1 MSLVLHITN
10 LPTPYRL
17 PLYRA
22 MRGLLRERGSDL
34 HVFFLG
40 YAASAREWKVGSE
53 DMYGLRWS
61 AARGSALMAA
71 ISAIRETRPFAVILS
86 WAMDHIALALLLY
99 CRSRGIPCFIV
110 SGETMQSA
118 MGNPLPRL
126 RQIFRQTFFTLA
138 AGFITY
144 GVRST
149 EYLVRSGVPQ
159 ERVMTGVNVPDT
171 MLFAAET
178 ERLRKSG
185 GAAMMLEQFRRPGG
199 APFRCHFLFVGYF
212 HPAKGVIQMIRAF
225 RLLGH
230 ADVALHIVGTGPQER
245 EIRHEIMGSG
255 LGESIFMHG
264 YRQQQELP
272 MYYAMADV
280 LLFPSLQEVYGLVMA
295 EGAAAGLPIIASR
308 HAGGIPEIVEDGTNG
323 LVIDPC
329 DAVEFSEAMGLLA
342 DDIDLRTRMGAASL
356 HHAIES
362 LTIEKSAEL
371 YAGAVMG
378 DRQYRN
384 PP

>member
-22 MRGLLRERGSDL
+22 MRELLRKRGSDL

-40 YAASAREWKVGSE
+40 HAASVREWKVSQE
-53 DMYGLRWS
+53 DMYGLQWS
-61 AARGSALMAA
+61 AAKGQGLAGAMR
-71 ISAIRETRPFAVILS
+71 AIREKGPSAVILS

-110 SGETMQSA
+110 SGETMESA
-118 MGNPLPRL
+118 MENPLRRL
-126 RQIFRQTFFTLA
+126 RQMFRQSFFTLA

-144 GVRST
+144 GLRST

-159 ERVMTGVNVPDT
+159 DRVTTGVNVPDT

-185 GAAMMLEQFRRPGG
+185 GAAMLLEQFKRSGG
-199 APFRCHFLFVGYF
+199 SPFRCHLLFVGYF
-212 HPAKGVIQMIRAF
+212 HPAKGIIQMIRAF

-230 ADVALHIVGTGPQER
+230 TDVALHIVGAGPQER

-264 YRQQQELP
+264 YRQQSELP
-272 MYYAMADV
+272 LYYAIADV

-308 HAGGIPEIVEDGTNG
+308 YAGGVPEIVEDGTNG
-323 LVIDPC
+323 LIIDPN
-329 DAVEFSEAMGLLA
+329 DPVEFSEAMGLLV
-342 DDIDLRTRMGAASL
+342 DDRELRARMGTASL
-356 HHAIES
+356 RHAIES
-362 LTIEKSAEL
+362 LSIERSAEL
-371 YAGAVMG
+371 YVEAISRSAI
-378 DRQYRN
+378 N
-384 PP
+384 